1 MLQLVEGVGEKS
13 LSILQLIGGE
23 GAFIRGKS
31 FSMLQVGDE
40 GAPIGAESTSMLEL
54 VASEGVSVR
63 AESFSMLEV
72 AEGEDV
78 SARNRNRGAFFD
90 RLQTRR
96 RRWRSPEQ
104 RS

>member
-1 MLQLVEGVGEKS
+1 MLQLVGDEGGRSFSVH
-13 LSILQLIGGE
+13 QLVGGE
-23 GAFIRGKS
+23 GASSEAES
-31 FSMLQVGDE
+31 FSMLE
-40 GAPIGAESTSMLEL
+40 LIGASIGAESTSMLEL